1 MALVSAVIANPFW
14 ARQDEPAG
22 DPAVD
27 DAVSSVS
34 AAESSASAS
43 GTAPLAAET
52 SASAA
57 ETAPPPEETNNNG
70 TAAATSTLSG
80 TAAATL
86 NSTTTTST
94 PTPSVSCHKSSSTR
108 PEERIQNPF
117 CEPKPGQILVVGQTY
132 PRESPLPFPNSPFL
146 QAKLTNP
153 VTWDPT
159 LFANESTNNILL
171 RIVTPADSDGNT
183 ESQVIWK
190 HEGVRNEEGQVSD
203 FLVHH
208 DTFDAEEFGLK
219 NNTNLTLFIKSEP
232 SDQPVWSG
240 PTLTLLVN
248 KNSKNGTKDGKD
260 NHIGEKAGIPVGLGV
275 FLIAVAGLVFWF
287 LRRRKNKSA
296 GYMAKRKGGSRMTGD
311 ETGVGGGFRDEPTRG
326 MELQDRQGHGRQDS
340 WDAGWDSTSSQGG
353 GGNTFRDEIDR
364 QRRR

>member
-1 MALVSAVIANPFW
+1 MRTSSGSVVFLLMALVSAVVANPFW

-43 GTAPLAAET
+43 GTAPPAAES

-57 ETAPPPEETNNNG
+57 ETATPPEETNNNG
-70 TAAATSTLSG
+70 TAAATSTSNG
-80 TAAATL
+80 AAAATS
-86 NSTTTTST
+86 NSTTTSST
-94 PTPSVSCHKSSSTR
+94 PTPTVSCHKSSSTR

-132 PRESPLPFPNSPFL
+132 PL
-146 QAKLTNP
+146 
-153 VTWDPT
+153 TWDPT

-171 RIVTPADSDGNT
+171 SIVTPADADGV
-183 ESQVIWK
+183 ESTVIWK

-208 DTFDAEEFGLK
+208 DTFEAEEFGLK
-219 NNTNLTLFIKSEP
+219 NNTNLTLSIKSDP

-240 PTLTLLVN
+240 PILTLIVD

-260 NHIGEKAGIPVGLGV
+260 SHIGEKAGIPVGLGV

-311 ETGVGGGFRDEPTRG
+311 ESGVGGGFRDEPTRG

-340 WDAGWDSTSSQGG
+340 WEAGWDSTSSQGG
-353 GGNTFRDEIDR
+353 GGTTFRDEIDR

>member
-1 MALVSAVIANPFW
+1 MALVSAVVANPFW

-43 GTAPLAAET
+43 GTAPPAAET

-57 ETAPPPEETNNNG
+57 ETAPPTEETNNNG
-70 TAAATSTLSG
+70 TAAATSTSSG
-80 TAAATL
+80 IAAATS
-86 NSTTTTST
+86 NSTTTSST
-94 PTPSVSCHKSSSTR
+94 PTPTVSCHKSSSTR

-132 PRESPLPFPNSPFL
+132 PL
-146 QAKLTNP
+146 
-153 VTWDPT
+153 TWDPT
-159 LFANESTNNILL
+159 LFTNESTNNIFL
-171 RIVTPADSDGNT
+171 RIVTPANSDGVVD
-183 ESQVIWK
+183 SQVIWSHK
-190 HEGVRNEEGQVSD
+190 GVRNEEGQVSD
-203 FLVHH
+203 FLVHQ
-208 DTFDAEEFGLK
+208 DTFEAEDFGLK
-219 NNTNLTLFIKSEP
+219 NNTNVTLFLESNPSDEPVQTGPILTLIVDE
-232 SDQPVWSG
+232 
-240 PTLTLLVN
+240 N
-248 KNSKNGTKDGKD
+248 YSKNGTKDGKD
-260 NHIGEKAGIPVGLGV
+260 SHIGEKAGIPVGLGL
-275 FLIAVAGLVFWF
+275 FLIAVAGLVFWL

-296 GYMAKRKGGSRMTGD
+296 GYMAKRKGVSRMTGD